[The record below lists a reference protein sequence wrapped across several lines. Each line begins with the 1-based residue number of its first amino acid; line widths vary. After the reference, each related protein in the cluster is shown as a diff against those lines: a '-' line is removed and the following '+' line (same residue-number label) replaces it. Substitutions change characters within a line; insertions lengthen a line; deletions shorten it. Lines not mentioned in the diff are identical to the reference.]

1 MNKENR
7 RAVIFDLDGT
17 LLDTLLDLTNAAN
30 HVREMCGLPALAPD
44 TVRKY
49 LGNGTGELL
58 YLSLREKV
66 NKDELGPYIKEYM
79 EYYKAHISIETGP
92 YDGVKELLKRLK
104 DKGIKI
110 SVVSNKPDVAVSAL
124 CRVYF
129 GDMVDFTVGD
139 RPDMKRKPD
148 AAPVKLAIESLGC
161 DKAVY
166 VGDSEVDVLTA
177 KNAELPCISVTWG
190 FRDRDELERC
200 GADIFVSNMTE
211 LENMIYKLLGMEG
224 VYASE

>member
-1 MNKENR
+1 MSNEIKR
-7 RAVIFDLDGT
+7 TVVFDLDGT

-30 HVREMCGLPALAPD
+30 HVREMCGLPALDSD
-44 TVRKY
+44 TVRRY

-66 NKDELGPYIKEYM
+66 KKEELGPYIKEYM

-92 YDGVKELLKRLK
+92 YDGVKELLKSLK

-110 SVVSNKPDVAVSAL
+110 AVVSNKPDVAVGAL
-124 CRVYF
+124 CRIYF
-129 GDMVDFTVGD
+129 GDLIDFTVGD

-148 AAPVKLAIESLGC
+148 AAPVRFAIEALGS
-161 DKAVY
+161 DKTVY

-177 KNAELPCISVTWG
+177 RNAELPCISVLWG
-190 FRDRDELERC
+190 FRDKDELEKC
-200 GADIFVSNMTE
+200 GANIFVANMIE
-211 LENMIYKLLGMEG
+211 LENTIYKLLELEEA
-224 VYASE
+224 YAPK